1 MRRVIS
7 VILALSFFFI
17 AVFAGYH
24 LIREHRERQ
33 ESADSYS
40 DLEELISFPEFPPS
54 EDTDE
59 TDSTESGETE
69 QVPAGPEVDFTE
81 LTSINGDCVAWIYI
95 EGTAVNY
102 PVVQG
107 SDNSYYLKHLF
118 NGKWNSA
125 GCIFLDSRVSED
137 ISDRHSIIYGHH
149 MKDGTMFSGL
159 TKYKKQSYYDEHPE
173 GLLITPDCTYRIE
186 FFAGYVASVE
196 DPSWKTKFES
206 DADFEA
212 WIKEAQKLSW
222 FTSPLSPAVT
232 EKIITLSTCS
242 YEFENARYVLHGI
255 VRELNAAAD

>member
-1 MRRVIS
+1 MRKVIS

-17 AVFAGYH
+17 AVFAGYQ

-33 ESADSYS
+33 ESADSYF
-40 DLEELISFPEFPPS
+40 DLEELISFPEVPPS

-69 QVPAGPEVDFTE
+69 PVPAGPEVDFTE

-125 GCIFLDSRVSED
+125 GCIFLDSRVSKD

-159 TKYKKQSYYDEHPE
+159 TKYKNQSYYEEHPE
-173 GLLITPDCTYRIE
+173 GLLITPDCTYQID

-196 DPSWKTKFES
+196 DPSWQIGFES
-206 DADFEA
+206 DADFES
-212 WIKEAQKLSW
+212 WIKAARKRSW